1 METVLSTDGT
11 RTTYDRTGQGP
22 ALIVIV
28 GAFDERVTGEQSPGD
43 AARGQS
49 LADTLLHARLRVLE
63 GRCHDIVPAV
73 VVPVLV
79 EFFAP

>member
-11 RTTYDRTGQGP
+11 RTTYDRTGQRP

-43 AARGQS
+43 AARG
-49 LADTLLHARLRVLE
+49 AIV
-63 GRCHDIVPAV
+63 GRYIASCSSSCFGGPVP
-73 VVPVLV
+73 
-79 EFFAP
+79 